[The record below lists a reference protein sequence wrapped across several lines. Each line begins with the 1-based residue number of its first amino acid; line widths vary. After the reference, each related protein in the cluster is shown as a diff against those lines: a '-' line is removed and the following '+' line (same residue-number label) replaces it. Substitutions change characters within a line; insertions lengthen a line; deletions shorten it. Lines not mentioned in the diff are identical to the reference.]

1 MSQSNDSELADIL
14 NRDCYCISVNRT
26 SLGDSL
32 TAHLKESGLPER
44 LLDKSS
50 HLFADSPVFMQRG
63 HLRNMEQLIRAVE
76 TVTRN
81 AAYRSKVLAT
91 APASARRDLGPSG
104 VFFGYDFHLGAAGPQ
119 LIEINTNA
127 GGVLLSLY
135 LAAAQQDCCEAVTDF
150 FGKQRNFDD
159 AEQDIVAMFRAE
171 WRSQRRSSAL
181 RTIAIVD
188 HQPSSQFLHP
198 EFLLFR
204 ALFERHG
211 MEAII
216 ADPSELEIRN
226 GKLCAGNREV
236 DLVYNRLT
244 DFYLEQPAN
253 ARLLEAYQLNIA
265 VVTPSPFH
273 YALYADKRNL
283 ALLSDRRQLLELGV
297 SNNDIE
303 ILEKSLPRTLVV
315 GEDNADQLWADR
327 KQLFFKPSVGYGSRG
342 AYRGAKITTRV
353 WQDIVSGNY
362 VAQAM
367 IPPSE
372 RQLFVDGKRQSLKL
386 DIRCVS
392 YRGEVQQLIARLYSG
407 QTTNLRTAG
416 GGLATVYP
424 TP

>member
-1 MSQSNDSELADIL
+1 MSQAKDSELADIL

-32 TAHLKESGLPER
+32 AAHLKESGLSER

-50 HLFADSPVFMQRG
+50 HLFSNSPVFMQRR
-63 HLRNMEQLIRAVE
+63 HLRNMERLIGAVE
-76 TVTRN
+76 SVTRN
-81 AAYRSKVLAT
+81 AAYRSKVLAA

-104 VFFGYDFHLGAAGPQ
+104 VFFGYDFHLGATGPQ

-135 LAAAQQDCCEAVTDF
+135 LAAAQQDCCDAVSNF
-150 FGKQRNFDD
+150 FGQRRTFED

-171 WRSQRRSSAL
+171 WRSQRPGSAL

-188 HQPSSQFLHP
+188 HEPSSQFLHP
-198 EFLLFR
+198 EFLLFQS
-204 ALFERHG
+204 LFERHG
-211 MEAII
+211 IEAVI
-216 ADPSELEIRN
+216 ADPSEFEIRN
-226 GKLCAGNREV
+226 DTLCAGKREI

-244 DFYLEQPAN
+244 DFYLELPAN
-253 ARLLEAYQLNIA
+253 ARLLEAYQRNIA
-265 VVTPSPFH
+265 VVTPAPFH

-283 ALLSDRRQLLELGV
+283 ALLSDRDQLLQLGV
-297 SNNDIE
+297 SIDDIE
-303 ILEKSLPRTLVV
+303 ILQDSLPRTVIV
-315 GEDNADQLWADR
+315 REHNADRLWADR

-342 AYRGAKITTRV
+342 AYRGAKLTTRV
-353 WQDIVSGNY
+353 WQDIVRGDY

-367 IPPSE
+367 IAPSE
-372 RQLFVDGKRQSLKL
+372 RQLVIDGKKQSLKL

-392 YRGEVQQLIARLYSG
+392 YRGEVQQLIARLYTG
-407 QTTNLRTAG
+407 QTTNLRSAG